1 MMGTIKCEAC
11 GVSLV
16 KGEAMPQTVEQ
27 WQYMHALTEKA
38 MLRDKKKIERL
49 KMKINQLKQKQQG

>member
-1 MMGTIKCEAC
+1 MGTIKCEAC

-27 WQYMHALTEKA
+27 WQNMHALTEQA
-38 MLRDKKKIERL
+38 MQKKKKKIERL
-49 KMKINQLKQKQQG
+49 KMKINQLKQKQQR

>member
-1 MMGTIKCEAC
+1 MSTITCEAC

-16 KGEAMPQTVEQ
+16 KDEVMPQTVEQ
-27 WQYMHALTEKA
+27 WQYMHALTEQA

-49 KMKINQLKQKQQG
+49 KMKINQLKQKQQR